1 LEKFM
6 KKYIHVIL
14 LGMLAVSLTVACS
27 KKPEEAAAEVT
38 TEIHE
43 NIDAAKDAATAAE
56 ESAKATAEQA
66 AAEVAEAKEEA
77 VDAVKAAKDAAAAAQ
92 P

>member
-1 LEKFM
+1 M
-6 KKYIHVIL
+6 KKRIHLVL
-14 LGMLAVSLTVACS
+14 LCVLAAAFTVACS
-27 KKPEEAAAEVT
+27 KKTEEAAAEVT

-56 ESAKATAEQA
+56 ESAKAMAEQA
-66 AAEVAEAKEEA
+66 AAEVVEAKEEA
-77 VDAVKAAKDAAAAAQ
+77 VDAVKAAKDAAEAAQ

>member
-1 LEKFM
+1 LEIFM
-6 KKYIHVIL
+6 KKYIQLVL
-14 LGMLAVSLTVACS
+14 LCLLAAVFTVACS
-27 KKPEEAAAEVT
+27 KKPEEASADVT